1 MAALLPIIGAALS
14 LTGAH
19 AHNTSVNTVTPAVAS
34 RGQTV
39 RVTLPNHSPPT
50 EGLKARIRVAGTTT
64 AERPTRATHRYIWL
78 PVDVPESTGT
88 AAARPSGLI
97 EAQLI
102 LTSSGRRILDTDFE
116 LKAGSPPG
124 LTTAAPAAESVPP
137 QPPTSSPSTS
147 PPASEPAAGGS
158 DGSAA
163 PEPPGAVTTG
173 PEPPGVTSPTPSAP
187 EGQTPLSWPPAALT
201 KPTVVTVPSGRDPAV
216 LRLNTSRDYI
226 VQLPPE
232 GIHGTVEINGGHN
245 IVLDGGEITVPST
258 ANQTDNGAD
267 DTDTAL
273 YVRASTGTVHIEGV
287 LIRGEPGV
295 MFDGIDVNAPQATVQ
310 VENVRM
316 EDIYGASTSEHAD
329 MIQTWGGVK
338 ELDVDGLTANGDYQ
352 GLTIAPALGTVETV
366 HIENVDMT
374 AEAAPPS
381 MAATAAGGGI
391 MLWLTRG
398 KSTCESATIT
408 LQDVYLANLTHR
420 ILSANTA
427 WPSSLSGLSCDSV
440 SDGTTITWPGLPV
453 SGGVTIGTPPHG
465 PFVPEGVA
473 GNDYHS
479 PGYQPS

>member
-1 MAALLPIIGAALS
+1 
-14 LTGAH
+14 
-19 AHNTSVNTVTPAVAS
+19 
-34 RGQTV
+34 
-39 RVTLPNHSPPT
+39 
-50 EGLKARIRVAGTTT
+50 
-64 AERPTRATHRYIWL
+64 
-78 PVDVPESTGT
+78 
-88 AAARPSGLI
+88 LI

-102 LTSSGRRILDTDFE
+102 LRASGHRILDTNFE
-116 LKAGSPPG
+116 LKTGSPPG
-124 LTTAAPAAESVPP
+124 QTTPTAESVTS
-137 QPPTSSPSTS
+137 QPPTSSPSG
-147 PPASEPAAGGS
+147 SEPAAAGS
-158 DGSAA
+158 DGGTD
-163 PEPPGAVTTG
+163 PEPPGAVIAD
-173 PEPPGVTSPTPSAP
+173 PEPPGVVAGPEAPTVTSPAPSAP
-187 EGQTPLSWPPAALT
+187 EVQAPLSWPPAALT
-201 KPTVVTVPSGRDPAV
+201 TPTVVTVPSGRDPAV

-245 IVLDGGEITVPST
+245 IVLDGGEITVPAT

-316 EDIYGASTSEHAD
+316 EDVYGASTSEHAD

-352 GLTIAPALGTVETV
+352 GLTIAPALGAVETA
-366 HIENVDMT
+366 HIEDVDMT

-381 MAATAAGGGI
+381 LAATAAGGGI
-391 MLWLTRG
+391 MLWLTG
-398 KSTCESATIT
+398 KSSCESATIT

-427 WPSSLSGLSCDSV
+427 WPSPLSGLPCDSV

-453 SGGVTIGTPPHG
+453 SGGVTIGTPPNG
-465 PFVPEGVA
+465 EFVPEGVA
-473 GNDYHS
+473 GEDYHS
-479 PGYQPS
+479 PGYRPS

>member
-1 MAALLPIIGAALS
+1 
-14 LTGAH
+14 
-19 AHNTSVNTVTPAVAS
+19 
-34 RGQTV
+34 
-39 RVTLPNHSPPT
+39 
-50 EGLKARIRVAGTTT
+50 VAGTTT
-64 AERPTRATHRYIWL
+64 EERPTRATRRYIWL
-78 PVDVPESTGT
+78 PVDIPNPTGS

-102 LTSSGRRILDTDFE
+102 LTSSGRRILDTNFE
-116 LKAGSPPG
+116 LKTGSPPG
-124 LTTAAPAAESVPP
+124 QTTPAAAEEGGKS
-137 QPPTSSPSTS
+137 QPPTSSPSE
-147 PPASEPAAGGS
+147 SESAAGGA
-158 DGSAA
+158 DGST
-163 PEPPGAVTTG
+163 ESEQPGAVTAG
-173 PEPPGVTSPTPSAP
+173 PEPPSVTSPVPSAP
-187 EGQTPLSWPPAALT
+187 EGRGLLSWPPAALT
-201 KPTVVTVPSGRDPAV
+201 TPTVVTVPSGRDPAV

-226 VQLPPE
+226 VKLPPE

-316 EDIYGASTSEHAD
+316 EDVYGTATSEHAD

-352 GLTIAPALGTVETV
+352 GLTIAPALGAVETV
-366 HIENVDMT
+366 HIEDMDMT

-398 KSTCESATIT
+398 KSSCESATIT
-408 LQDVYLANLTHR
+408 LQDVYVANLTGR
-420 ILSANTA
+420 ILSADTA
-427 WPSSLSGLSCDSV
+427 WPSPLSRLSCDSV
-440 SDGTTITWPGLPV
+440 FDGTTITWPGLPV

-465 PFVPEGVA
+465 SFVPAGVA
-473 GNDYHS
+473 GDDYQS

>member
-1 MAALLPIIGAALS
+1 
-14 LTGAH
+14 
-19 AHNTSVNTVTPAVAS
+19 VNTVTPGVAS

-39 RVTLPNHSPPT
+39 RVALPTQFPPT
-50 EGLKARIRVAGTTT
+50 AGLKARIRVEGTTT
-64 AERPTRATHRYIWL
+64 EEKLTRATRRYIWL
-78 PVDVPESTGT
+78 PVDVPNPTGS

-102 LTSSGRRILDTDFE
+102 LTSSGRRILDTNFE
-116 LKAGSPPG
+116 LKTGSPPG
-124 LTTAAPAAESVPP
+124 QTTPAAEGGGAS
-137 QPPTSSPSTS
+137 QPPTSSPSE
-147 PPASEPAAGGS
+147 SESAAGGA
-158 DGSAA
+158 DGSTD
-163 PEPPGAVTTG
+163 PEPPGAVIAG
-173 PEPPGVTSPTPSAP
+173 PEPRSVTSPVPSAP
-187 EGQTPLSWPPAALT
+187 EGRGLLGWSPPTLTTPA
-201 KPTVVTVPSGRDPAV
+201 VVTVPSGRDPAV
-216 LRLNTSRDYI
+216 LRLDTSRDYI

-245 IVLDGGEITVPST
+245 IILDGGEITVPST

-287 LIRGEPGV
+287 LIRGEPGI

-316 EDIYGASTSEHAD
+316 EDVYGAATSEHAD

-352 GLTIAPALGTVETV
+352 GLTIAPALGAVETV
-366 HIENVDMT
+366 HIQDVDMT

-398 KSTCESATIT
+398 KSSCESATIT
-408 LQDVYLANLTHR
+408 FQDVYVANLTGR
-420 ILSANTA
+420 ILSADTA
-427 WPSSLSGLSCDSV
+427 WPSPLSGLSCDSV
-440 SDGTTITWPGLPV
+440 FDGTTITWPGLPV

-465 PFVPEGVA
+465 SFVPEGVA